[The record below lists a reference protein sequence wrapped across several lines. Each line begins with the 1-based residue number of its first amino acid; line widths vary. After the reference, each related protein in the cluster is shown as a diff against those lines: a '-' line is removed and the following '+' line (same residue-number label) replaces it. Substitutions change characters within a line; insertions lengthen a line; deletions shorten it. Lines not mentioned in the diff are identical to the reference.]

1 MATLYTRTYAL
12 KDALTDEDVLAYWRF
27 AMEEVAPAC
36 LHVPG
41 IRSVKFYS
49 GAGAL
54 RADLSILIEMDDA
67 AAYERLLL
75 DPRAA
80 QTAGS
85 ALRLLGSQDGRTVV
99 SPRDHTGADPGAEQ
113 QQVDARAPAAV
124 TVRALPGREHGRS
137 PAASRLVTARLPP

>member
-75 DPRAA
+75 DP
-80 QTAGS
+80 G
-85 ALRLLGSQDGRTVV
+85 LRKLLGRLYGSWDLKMAGQSFRREIT
-99 SPRDHTGADPGAEQ
+99 PELIQ
-113 QQVDARAPAAV
+113 
-124 TVRALPGREHGRS
+124 ALS
-137 PAASRLVTARLPP
+137 SSR